1 MYSAWNKAILES
13 FPLLTMT
20 QTIIDFMNSTR
31 FVEVFDTAKLLI
43 GILIPD
49 RLKTTMVESW

>member
-20 QTIIDFMNSTR
+20 QTIIDFMNSM
-31 FVEVFDTAKLLI
+31 EVFDTAKLLI
-43 GILIPD
+43 GILIPH